1 MALCNEW
8 PRDADG
14 AEIRLTAAEAQRFFD
29 PAQPPMAAARAA
41 VQEMA
46 RHRANEC
53 LARERGVY
61 RLFNEP
67 VDDSFAL
74 AESMANEGF
83 TKRLGAAVP
92 PLLYTWHDAVRAF
105 QPGLVYLNA
114 VTQGTDAAAVAWAR
128 LCNMWPRDADGDEIR
143 LTAEE
148 ALAFFDP
155 AQRPRVAARAAACKF
170 EQGTMDG
177 ILAQERETLRLLGA

>member
-41 VQEMA
+41 
-46 RHRANEC
+46 
-53 LARERGVY
+53 
-61 RLFNEP
+61 
-67 VDDSFAL
+67 
-74 AESMANEGF
+74 
-83 TKRLGAAVP
+83 
-92 PLLYTWHDAVRAF
+92 
-105 QPGLVYLNA
+105 
-114 VTQGTDAAAVAWAR
+114 
-128 LCNMWPRDADGDEIR
+128 
-143 LTAEE
+143 
-148 ALAFFDP
+148 
-155 AQRPRVAARAAACKF
+155 ACKF